1 MKTNQLTQLS
11 LQLSQLTHRLQQD
24 APSFSQ
30 LVRPLRLRTVSPT
43 LKQNYRSLTRR
54 LNRSKGWLLGGC
66 GFLLLWILLWQW
78 LLALGLGLMVTVGC
92 YLVQQGQLKSWRGWQ
107 RLWSRANRALSL
119 SALAGLVATGGS
131 YLALAIWIESDR
143 SWLASGLILQGLGLL
158 AILSLL
164 LWRQWRPESSS
175 QANTHFNSYAD
186 SYLNQLSDTD
196 PLQRL
201 IAVRQLTQL
210 VQRSNSLLPPI
221 YLTPAH
227 LSECFR
233 LMLDREIEPLVCNA
247 LIEGLQQLNP
257 TRQLETRQL
266 ESGSQPV
273 QLSRT
278 KLAQPRSQT
287 KSD

>member
-1 MKTNQLTQLS
+1 VKTNQLTQLS
-11 LQLSQLTHRLQQD
+11 LQLSQLTARLQQN
-24 APSFSQ
+24 APSFRQ
-30 LVRPLRLRTVSPT
+30 LVRPIRRGAASPK

-66 GFLLLWILLWQW
+66 GFLLLWVLLWQW
-78 LLALGLGLMVTVGC
+78 LLALAAGLTVMVGC
-92 YLVQQGQLKSWRGWQ
+92 YLVQQGQLKTWRGWQ
-107 RLWSRANRALSL
+107 RFWSQANRALSL

-143 SWLASGLILQGLGLL
+143 SWLASGLILQGFGLL

-164 LWRQWRPESSS
+164 LWRQLSSGSRLNFDAGS
-175 QANTHFNSYAD
+175 QPNQHLA
-186 SYLNQLSDTD
+186 YLNQLADAD
-196 PLQRL
+196 PLRRL

-210 VQRSNSLLPPI
+210 VQKPHPCFAP
-221 YLTPAH
+221 TH

-233 LMLDREIEPLVCNA
+233 LMLNREIEPLVCNA

-257 TRQLETRQL
+257 TRQVEA
-266 ESGSQPV
+266 GSQPV

-278 KLAQPRSQT
+278 KLAQPHSQS